1 MTKPEDNNVDKKA
14 YKDPNFLGLNTD
26 QMKLLFINL
35 ASFAVSTAFLLY
47 YGNRDG
53 TIKSNW
59 IFLLYVI
66 VAIASYY
73 LYYSMII

>member
-1 MTKPEDNNVDKKA
+1 MSKPDDKKLDKNF
-14 YKDPNFLGLNTD
+14 KDPNFLGLTTD

-35 ASFAVSTAFLLY
+35 SSFAVSAGFLLY

-59 IFLLYVI
+59 IFVLYVI
-66 VAIASYY
+66 VAVTSYY

>member
-1 MTKPEDNNVDKKA
+1 MSKPDDKKLDKNF
-14 YKDPNFLGLNTD
+14 KDPNFLGLSTD

-35 ASFAVSTAFLLY
+35 SSFAVSTGFLLY

-59 IFLLYVI
+59 IFVLYVI
-66 VAIASYY
+66 VAVTSYY